1 MNIPKQSFPVA
12 RSTGSTSRSN
22 SRQRGIEA
30 SRFDVAADRIQGG
43 GGDFRNCRCSC
54 LTAQRSADIGGADGV
69 SFFSQVDPIV
79 IGNRPISDNNNV

>member
-1 MNIPKQSFPVA
+1 MNIPNQAAPVA
-12 RSTGSTSRSN
+12 RQISSTNRSN

-43 GGDFRNCRCSC
+43 GGDFRNCKCSC
-54 LTAQRSADIGGADGV
+54 LTAQRSVDIGGPDGV
-69 SFFSQVDPIV
+69 SFFRQVDPIV